1 MSLQLSGMVIGDSPT
16 AKPGDRLWIA
26 SSCLG
31 GLSVAGPADGVGLV
45 PVLPKVLLPVVPR
58 LGVQPQAMDE
68 DDRRPATRGGC
79 ARTHEFPR
87 GYSFASLR
95 SIRANTPMSM
105 LPPLTR
111 HTTRPPGWLASSAA
125 ARGAAPAPSAT
136 TRTRSATVHTRPDG
150 DVPRAPATRRQTDP
164 L

>member
-1 MSLQLSGMVIGDSPT
+1 MSLQLSGKGIRDSPGPE
-16 AKPGDRLWIA
+16 ARDRLWIA

-68 DDRRPATRGGC
+68 DDRRPATRGGW

-95 SIRANTPMSM
+95 SIPANTPMSM

-111 HTTRPPGWLASSAA
+111 HTTLPPGWLASSPSPSAA
-125 ARGAAPAPSAT
+125 ATAPSA
-136 TRTRSATVHTRPDG
+136 P
-150 DVPRAPATRRQTDP
+150 
-164 L
+164 